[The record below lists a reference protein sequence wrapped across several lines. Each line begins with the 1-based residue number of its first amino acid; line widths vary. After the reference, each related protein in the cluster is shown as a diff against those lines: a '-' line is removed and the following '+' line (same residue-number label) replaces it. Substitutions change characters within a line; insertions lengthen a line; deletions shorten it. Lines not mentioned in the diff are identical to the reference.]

1 MRVRELLFYYLL
13 AGIVGLGASCS
24 KFRKI
29 EKSQDWRVKYEAAQ
43 NYYEKEDYYHAA
55 LLFEQIRPVVRGLPE
70 GENVEF
76 SLAYCQYYERT
87 YLLASAQFKSFYE
100 TYGRSAKAEEAHFMH
115 AYSLYAA
122 SPEYNL
128 DQTSGIEAMAAMQTF
143 INQFPGS
150 EFVDQ
155 ASKVIIESQEKLE
168 QKNFENAKLYLK
180 IKRYKA
186 AIIAFDSFRESF
198 PDSHYLEEVAFL
210 KVEAQF
216 KLATQSLPS
225 LQKERYTTV
234 IEFYTELIDN
244 YPQSQFLRE
253 AEKYYSESI
262 TKVNQY
268 KTDNS

>member
-1 MRVRELLFYYLL
+1 MRVRELLFYCLL
-13 AGIVGLGASCS
+13 AGIVGLEASCS

-76 SLAYCQYYERT
+76 MLAYCQYYERT

-128 DQTSGIEAMAAMQTF
+128 DQTSGIEAMAAMQAF
-143 INQFPGS
+143 INRFPGS
-150 EFVDQ
+150 EFVDK

-186 AIIAFDSFRESF
+186 AIIAFDSFKESF

-225 LQKERYTTV
+225 LQQERYTTV

-262 TKVNQY
+262 SKVNQY
-268 KTDNS
+268 KTGNS